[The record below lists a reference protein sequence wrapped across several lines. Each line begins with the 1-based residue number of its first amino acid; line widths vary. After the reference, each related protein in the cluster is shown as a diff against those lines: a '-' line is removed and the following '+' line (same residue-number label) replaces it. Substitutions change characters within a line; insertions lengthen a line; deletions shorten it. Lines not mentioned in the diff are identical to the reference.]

1 MAKDPVLSI
10 KASPNLT
17 EALSHFGTQTFQFGT
32 QTFHFGTQVNNK
44 IL

>member
-1 MAKDPVLSI
+1 MRKCFYDMAKDPVLSI

-17 EALSHFGTQTFQFGT
+17 EALSHFGTQIFQ
-32 QTFHFGTQVNNK
+32 FGTQVNNK